1 MKKKVLVGLVCAL
14 ALCMSFILV
23 GCGEENKD
31 PEPIQIT
38 DSGWYAPEP
47 NKYSNSSYVHY
58 GVSIY
63 NPNDN
68 YAGDYATVTIT
79 GKDENGKILF
89 SDKQVMG
96 VINPHE
102 TITFGTQAGNGTKPA
117 TVEFDAY
124 VKDSDWN
131 KVNKDKITIPSCEIT
146 ETNDAK
152 NSFGDVSFTGKLKV
166 DDSWGNKESAY
177 VSALLK
183 NENGET
189 IAGYNSFVNVVK
201 GDYVP
206 FDIYTYDIPE
216 YSSFEIYA
224 YPWW

>member
-1 MKKKVLVGLVCAL
+1 MKKEVLVGLVCAL
-14 ALCMSFILV
+14 ALCMSFVLV

-31 PEPIQIT
+31 PEPIQVT

-117 TVEFDAY
+117 TVEFAAY

-131 KVNKDKITIPSCEIT
+131 KVNKDKIVIPSCEIT

-183 NENGET
+183 DENGET

-216 YSSFEIYA
+216 YSSFEIHA

>member
-1 MKKKVLVGLVCAL
+1 MKKKVLAGLVCAL
-14 ALCMSFILV
+14 ALCLSFVLV
-23 GCGEENKD
+23 GCGGGNKD

-38 DSGWYAPEP
+38 DSGWYAPDS
-47 NKYSNSSYVHY
+47 NQYSSSSYVHY

-63 NPNDN
+63 NPNDDF
-68 YAGDYATVTIT
+68 AGDYPTVTIT

-89 SDKQVMG
+89 SDKQLMT
-96 VINPHE
+96 VIKPHE
-102 TITFGTQAGNGTKPA
+102 TITFGMQAGNGTKPA

-131 KVNKDKITIPSCEIT
+131 KVNKDKTVIPSYEVT

-152 NSFGDVSFTGKLKV
+152 SSFGDIDFTGRLKV
-166 DDSWGNKESAY
+166 DDSWDKESAY
-177 VSALLK
+177 VSVLLK

-189 IAGYNSFVNVVK
+189 IAGYFSFVNVVK

-206 FDIYTYDIPE
+206 FDVHAYDVPE

-224 YPWW
+224 YPW